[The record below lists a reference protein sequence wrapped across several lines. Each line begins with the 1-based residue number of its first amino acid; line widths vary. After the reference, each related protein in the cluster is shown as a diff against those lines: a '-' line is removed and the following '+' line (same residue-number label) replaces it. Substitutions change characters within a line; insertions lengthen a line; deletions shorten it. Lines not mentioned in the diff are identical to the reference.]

1 MRLSTK
7 CRYGLRALIDLAL
20 FSTEKQIALKDI
32 AERQNVS
39 LKYLE
44 QEFSLLK
51 RTGLVR
57 SVKGSRGGYLLAKP
71 AEEILLDEIIRAL
84 EGDTLII
91 DVDDK
96 ETSELRS
103 FLQRHLWEQLNRDV
117 EAYFHSISL
126 ADLVRDYL
134 AKTAGGEMFYI

>member
-20 FSTEKQIALKDI
+20 YSSEKQIALKDI

-71 AEEILLDEIIRAL
+71 ADEIRLDEIIRAL

-96 ETSELRS
+96 DASELRS
-103 FLQRHLWEQLNRDV
+103 FLQRHLWEQLNRSV
-117 EAYFHSISL
+117 ETYFHSITL
-126 ADLVRDYL
+126 ADLVRDYS
-134 AKTAGGEMFYI
+134 AKNSGSEMFFI

>member
-20 FSTEKQIALKDI
+20 NSSEKQIALKDI

-44 QEFSLLK
+44 QEFSLMK

-57 SVKGSRGGYLLAKP
+57 SVKGSRGGYLLARP
-71 AEEILLDEIIRAL
+71 ANEIRLDEIIRAL
-84 EGDTLII
+84 EGDTMII
-91 DVDDK
+91 DMEDK
-96 ETSELRS
+96 DSSELRS
-103 FLQRHLWEQLNRDV
+103 FLQRHLWGQLNRSV
-117 EAYFHSISL
+117 EAYFHSITL
-126 ADLVRDYL
+126 DDLVRDYS
-134 AKTAGGEMFYI
+134 AKNSGSEMFYI

>member
-20 FSTEKQIALKDI
+20 NSSEKQIALKDI

-71 AEEILLDEIIRAL
+71 ADEIRLDEIIRAL

-96 ETSELRS
+96 DASELRS
-103 FLQRHLWEQLNRDV
+103 FLQRHLWEQLNRSV
-117 EAYFHSISL
+117 ETYFHSITL
-126 ADLVRDYL
+126 ADLVRDYS
-134 AKTAGGEMFYI
+134 AKNSGSEMFFI